1 MPVQGKYDDETR
13 ARAVRL
19 YVERRKS
26 DPAESQVASRRH
38 VGGLIGVGPET
49 LRGWVERD
57 ERNAGARPS
66 LSDEASAEVRQL
78 RKENA
83 ELKRANVIL
92 RTASAFGIVTGWF
105 DSYHSAC
112 LTGSVQGSELVLKKA
127 SKEWSDSRYSFGILY
142 PLPDLQLTGVES
154 VWTGLSLA
162 ESNDEWHGIDTELKD
177 LGEVIEYCNQVGWNN
192 EV

>member
-1 MPVQGKYDDETR
+1 MPVQRKYDDETR

-49 LRGWVERD
+49 LRGWVERVERD
-57 ERNAGARPS
+57 ERNAGARPG

-83 ELKRANVIL
+83 ERGRANEIL
-92 RTASAFGIVTGWF
+92 RTASAFF
-105 DSYHSAC
+105 A
-112 LTGSVQGSELVLKKA
+112 A
-127 SKEWSDSRYSFGILY
+127 
-142 PLPDLQLTGVES
+142 
-154 VWTGLSLA
+154 A
-162 ESNDEWHGIDTELKD
+162 EAGRRRS
-177 LGEVIEYCNQVGWNN
+177 
-192 EV
+192 

>member
-1 MPVQGKYDDETR
+1 MPVQRKYDDETR

-57 ERNAGARPS
+57 ERNAGARPG

-83 ELKRANVIL
+83 ELKRANEIL
-92 RTASAFGIVTGWF
+92 RTASADVGDRCQVPVSWLF
-105 DSYHSAC
+105 A
-112 LTGSVQGSELVLKKA
+112 LKRGVRMLEVHA
-127 SKEWSDSRYSFGILY
+127 ALRVALWSIMRRS
-142 PLPDLQLTGVES
+142 
-154 VWTGLSLA
+154 
-162 ESNDEWHGIDTELKD
+162 
-177 LGEVIEYCNQVGWNN
+177 
-192 EV
+192 